1 MPGPLK
7 TAGTAALAVIAL
19 CSAQPAAQARDC
31 IGVGGAAALGLLG
44 GVVAGSAIAS
54 ANNGYYPGQP
64 VYRAPPPVYVEEVC
78 HIDRRGFI
86 DPYGVEHIRRVRVC
100 E

>member
-1 MPGPLK
+1 MRGSLK
-7 TAGTAALAVIAL
+7 TAGTTALAALVL
-19 CSAQPAAQARDC
+19 CGAQPAAQARDG
-31 IGVGGAAALGLLG
+31 IGVGAAVGLGGLG

-54 ANNGYYPGQP
+54 ANNGYYPGRP

-78 HIDRRGFI
+78 HVERRGFI
-86 DPYGVEHIRRVRVC
+86 DPYGVEQIRRVCVC

>member
-1 MPGPLK
+1 MRGSMK
-7 TAGTAALAVIAL
+7 TVGMAALAALAL
-19 CSAQPAAQARDC
+19 CGTQPAAQARDG
-31 IGVGGAAALGLLG
+31 IGVGGAAALGVLG

-64 VYRAPPPVYVEEVC
+64 VYRAPPPAYVEEVC
-78 HIDRRGFI
+78 HFERRGFI